1 MPFAM
6 LRRAQGMDY
15 VRTDSAP
22 VSAFIPVNSVR
33 TKVYTPLQILTHNVM
48 FISIAVDVFG

>member
-15 VRTDSAP
+15 VRTDSAR
-22 VSAFIPVNSVR
+22 VIAFIPVNSVR
-33 TKVYTPLQILTHNVM
+33 TKV
-48 FISIAVDVFG
+48 